1 MRERA
6 GEGEGMKRVARYI
19 VNALA
24 ILSLALCVATA
35 PLWIWCN
42 RSEHPFSALYR
53 GKRYT
58 VTSAAGVIKLGA
70 APAPMVKSSRDLAA
84 ERQVAALR
92 NDQVCWIV
100 VFFEPSYSVGP
111 TQPVF
116 SDTPALD
123 LWLYFKPPEVTAPL
137 LAALEDPARFA
148 AAHVL
153 LLEHFNAYAGG
164 NTLPSRVL
172 PGQYLSGEPEEC
184 RWIEAH
190 RHAHVPYIEVDDHG
204 LIVTL
209 NRWLPPDRFAACGKD
224 LDAHG
229 LLGDADPAQL
239 PRIRA
244 YWHGRLDVPVAT
256 VRWRSVLLAALLL
269 ACPRIGVGVRRHA
282 KMTSARRE
290 HCCVSCGYD
299 LRATLDRCPECGT
312 IPRKLA

>member
-1 MRERA
+1 VKSLSRHLF
-6 GEGEGMKRVARYI
+6 
-19 VNALA
+19 NAVTL
-24 ILSLALCVATA
+24 LSLLLCVAA
-35 PLWIWCN
+35 AALWMWSY
-42 RSEHPFSALYR
+42 RSEYRQSAMYR

-58 VTSAAGVIKLGA
+58 VTSARGAITLGT
-70 APAPMVKSSRDLAA
+70 APVPTVKSARDLAA
-84 ERQVAALR
+84 DQLAAALR
-92 NDQVCWIV
+92 DDQVCWIV
-100 VFFEPSYSVGP
+100 VFYEPSYLVGP

-164 NTLPSRVL
+164 NTLPSRLV

-204 LIVTL
+204 LILTL

-256 VRWRSVLLAALLL
+256 VRWRSVLLATVLLPCL
-269 ACPRIGVGVRRHA
+269 RIGVGVRRHA
-282 KMTSARRE
+282 KMTSA
-290 HCCVSCGYD
+290 GKMAGGT
-299 LRATLDRCPECGT
+299 ATY
-312 IPRKLA
+312 